1 MALFLSTTTN
11 KVDSKGR
18 VSVPAA
24 FRAALAGQSFH
35 GIVAL
40 PSFKYPAIQCGGM
53 AWMEQLSTG
62 VDAYDLF
69 SDEHD
74 TLTATLF
81 ANAQQLAF
89 DGEGRIIL
97 PAALVE
103 HANIAQTAA
112 FVGRGPLFEIWHP
125 EAFADYQGEAARR
138 AAEQGLTLRPSGPP
152 AGPPGGNGGAG

>member
-1 MALFLSTTTN
+1 MALFLSNTTN

-24 FRAALAGQSFH
+24 YRAALSGQPFH

-53 AWMEQLSTG
+53 EWMEQLSAG
-62 VDAYDLF
+62 VGAYEFF
-69 SDEHD
+69 SDDHD

-89 DGEGRIIL
+89 DGDGRITL
-97 PAALVE
+97 ATSLTE
-103 HANIAQTAA
+103 HANIVKQAT
-112 FVGRGPLFEIWHP
+112 FVGRGPVFEIWQP
-125 EAFADYQGEAARR
+125 DAFAAYQSEATRR
-138 AAEQGLTLRPSGPP
+138 AAEQGLTVRP
-152 AGPPGGNGGAG
+152 AGPPGGNGEAG

>member
-1 MALFLSTTTN
+1 MALFLSTTIN
-11 KVDSKGR
+11 KVDTKGR

-53 AWMEQLSTG
+53 EWMEQLGQG
-62 VDAYDLF
+62 VGAYDFF
-69 SDEHD
+69 SDDHD

-89 DGEGRIIL
+89 DGEGRVVL
-97 PAALVE
+97 PASLIE
-103 HANIAQTAA
+103 HANINKTAA
-112 FVGRGPLFEIWHP
+112 FVGRGPLFEIWQP
-125 EAFADYQGEAARR
+125 DAFATYQGEATRR
-138 AAEQGLTLRPSGPP
+138 AAEQKLTLRP
-152 AGPPGGNGGAG
+152 AGPPGSTGGAG